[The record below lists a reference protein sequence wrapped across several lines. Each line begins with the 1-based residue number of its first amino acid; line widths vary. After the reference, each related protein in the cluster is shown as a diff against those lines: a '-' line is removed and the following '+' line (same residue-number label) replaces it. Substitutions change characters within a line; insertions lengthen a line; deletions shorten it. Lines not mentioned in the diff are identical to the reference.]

1 MFYPTITHALSIM
14 IAINKAFIN
23 EGVTNMFAFQFILRI
38 SKIFSVTLCEIRDF
52 KVDDTD
58 FDSVQNKNSE

>member
-52 KVDDTD
+52 KVDETD
-58 FDSVQNKNSE
+58 YKRTKQKF

>member
-23 EGVTNMFAFQFILRI
+23 ESVTNMFAFQFILRI

-52 KVDDTD
+52 KVDETD
-58 FDSVQNKNSE
+58 YKRTKQKF